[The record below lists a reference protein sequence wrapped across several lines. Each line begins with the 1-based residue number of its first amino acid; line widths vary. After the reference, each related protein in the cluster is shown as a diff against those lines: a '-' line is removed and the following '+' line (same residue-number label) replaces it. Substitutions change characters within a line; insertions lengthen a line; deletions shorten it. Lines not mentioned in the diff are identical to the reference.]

1 MGVEFLGVVLGFFA
15 EETLSVALV
24 VSHSGKGDGGVW
36 EWMGE
41 GMGLGGS
48 VLFFIETREAN
59 LFAAEV
65 CWAALQNEKVSM
77 LS

>member
-1 MGVEFLGVVLGFFA
+1 MDGR
-15 EETLSVALV
+15 
-24 VSHSGKGDGGVW
+24 GDGVRW
-36 EWMGE
+36 
-41 GMGLGGS
+41 GS